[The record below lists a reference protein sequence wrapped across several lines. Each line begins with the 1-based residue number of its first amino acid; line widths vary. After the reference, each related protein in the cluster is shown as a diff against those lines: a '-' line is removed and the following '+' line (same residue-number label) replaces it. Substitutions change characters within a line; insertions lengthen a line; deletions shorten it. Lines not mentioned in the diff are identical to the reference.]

1 MLGDQIMTDI
11 AAGQAAGLP
20 TIRVRTG
27 VIEKDP
33 LSISPDFDIESLE
46 CIPADAFRTAKE
58 L

>member
-1 MLGDQIMTDI
+1 MTDI
-11 AAGQAAGLP
+11 VAGHAAGLP

-27 VIEKDP
+27 VIENDP

-46 CIPADAFRTAKE
+46 CIPADAFSPAKE